1 MNEEITEDYIRGYRD
16 GLISG
21 NGMLNAKLH
30 LIRMFIE
37 ELIDETTREKTLK
50 QELR

>member
-21 NGMLNAKLH
+21 NGRANALLH
-30 LIRMFIE
+30 MVRMYVE
-37 ELIDETTREKTLK
+37 ERIAETTQPESIKEQK
-50 QELR
+50 